1 MRRRL
6 VLAACGV
13 LVAAAVGV
21 SIWRIPDA
29 ARDAQRSVDAVA
41 GLGRLDRGLAAGR
54 EFDLETE
61 TYVAAAQVIPPGATY
76 AVITGTNGI
85 TVSSQ
90 LSLFKAP
97 VFAGYWLLPRRLVAD
112 PHQAN
117 WIYSYG
123 GDLSSLG
130 LKYKR
135 VIVLKPGWEVAEVA
149 R

>member
-1 MRRRL
+1 MRRSL
-6 VLAACGV
+6 VLAACGL
-13 LVAAAVGV
+13 LVAAAAGV
-21 SIWRIPDA
+21 SVWRIPGA
-29 ARDAQRSVDAVA
+29 ARDAQGTVDAVA

-61 TYVAAAQVIPPGATY
+61 TYVAAEQVIPRGATY
-76 AVITGTNGI
+76 AVITGTHGI
-85 TVSSQ
+85 TVSSP

-97 VFAGYWLLPRRLVAD
+97 VFAGYWFLPRRQVSD
-112 PHQAN
+112 PHQAD

-130 LKYKR
+130 LRYR
-135 VIVLKPGWEVAEVA
+135 RIVILKPGWEVAEVA